1 MAGYCDVCGVGVVED
16 DEYGGYVHLDS
27 DGDLDR
33 TDRGHYA
40 EPRYEPIGEGE
51 GNA

>member
-1 MAGYCDVCGVGVVED
+1 MAGYCDECGVGVVED

-27 DGDLDR
+27 GNIDR

-40 EPRYEPIGEGE
+40 EPSNEPVGEGE
-51 GNA
+51 GSA